1 MTTIPLCPDDSPT
14 ERTLFSWRHF
24 SGVLRDTTLPN
35 GVETTTFTLEHPGA
49 VVILP
54 IAATGSILFL
64 SQYRPAIGTTILELP
79 AGTLEKGEDPATC
92 AAREVIEETGF
103 AARELL
109 PLGQLLPAPG
119 FCNEVQW
126 CFVARDL
133 TPASAA
139 ADEDEVIEVVEVHVA
154 ELPAL
159 IASGRLYDGKS
170 LGVLMKGVVAGVLT
184 I

>member
-1 MTTIPLCPDDSPT
+1 MTKDSASPKSSPT
-14 ERTLFSWRHF
+14 ERPLFSWRHF

-54 IAATGSILFL
+54 ITPTGSILFL
-64 SQYRPAIGTTILELP
+64 SQYRPAVGTTILELP

-103 AARELL
+103 AAGELL
-109 PLGQLLPAPG
+109 PIGQLLPAPG

-133 TPASAA
+133 TPASAPS
-139 ADEDEVIEVVEVHVA
+139 DEDEVIEVVEVQVA
-154 ELPAL
+154 DLPAL

-170 LGVLMKGVVAGVLT
+170 LGVLMKGVVEGVVT
-184 I
+184 F